1 MLSNYLFMYKDY
13 VQPQLAQY
21 IYILEY
27 TNYIIMYNVQGL
39 SPTPACTIIFILVY
53 FSSLSAAVWWTITT
67 ATWTIVVFSS
77 LDVKVIKVVFPT
89 LYGKVIKVLFLSLDY
104 KVILKVVFLLIT
116 SCLGNNQGCLLITR
130 CQSNLGCLLLTRFQ
144 GNNQGHLFSHH
155 LLSR

>member
-13 VQPQLAQY
+13 VRPQLAQY

-53 FSSLSAAVWWTITT
+53 FSSLAAAVWWTITT

-77 LDVKVIKVVFPT
+77 LDVKVIIKVVFH
-89 LYGKVIKVLFLSLDY
+89 
-104 KVILKVVFLLIT
+104 
-116 SCLGNNQGCLLITR
+116 
-130 CQSNLGCLLLTRFQ
+130 LLTRRQ
-144 GNNQGHLFSHH
+144 GNNQGRH
-155 LLSR
+155 LLTRCQDN